1 MQQGVVAEQLQA
13 LATARQRW
21 MAAEIRAASLQRLL
35 DKRRAELARIQNRLE
50 QKQLEEL
57 SALLF
62 RRLHENSETPGT
74 PGP

>member
-1 MQQGVVAEQLQA
+1 
-13 LATARQRW
+13 